1 MARPP
6 QFELGLSLA
15 GGVSCGA
22 FTAGAIDFIVEAL
35 DAWQDALALND
46 ADAPAHRVV
55 LRTVMGASSGALTTA
70 VLGAALPYDIPPVR
84 PGTSYD
90 DACRNPLFESWV
102 HMTGLDNLLGTSD
115 AESGS
120 VRSLLDPTRL
130 EGAARQAIEFGQ
142 RATPR
147 LRRWLPDPF
156 RVAFSVTNLRGVRY
170 PLMHAGRTATPPQ
183 ATVHGE
189 LLRFALTGLGDGR
202 HPQTAPRADEQ
213 EVAVGAD
220 PAAAWDRWGHGYAT
234 AALASAAFPLLL
246 PARPLQHLAADARA
260 LQIVLRGGA
269 CAPDQAVAAV
279 PAGGATGLR
288 DRAFDGVDG
297 GLIDNDP
304 VDAVRSEL
312 NDRDPLACNPRDGLV
327 SDRAVLQV
335 NPLLGTS
342 ATPSGVPWLP
352 TTLGNALP
360 RLLSTLL
367 NQAHL
372 RMEDLA
378 LATREDVYSRFL
390 IAPHAEADPSTA
402 SSRALAGGSLGGL
415 GGYLCR
421 EFRLHDYRLGR
432 RNAQQ
437 ALANHL
443 LLPEDNPLFADWTAA
458 QRARYAAGD
467 RELPI
472 IPLVGRLHPRHG
484 EEEPLP
490 DWPRGQADPAA
501 FGPAFDRRLNLVYRH
516 LAPWWARWLLAPLW
530 HLFVRRRIR
539 NGLVA
544 AMAAGLRQHGLA

>member
-35 DAWQDALALND
+35 DAWQDALERHD

-102 HMTGLDNLLGTSD
+102 HMTGLDNLLDTRD
-115 AESGS
+115 AASGS

-130 EGAARQAIEFGQ
+130 EGAARKAIEFGQ
-142 RATPR
+142 RAAPR

-170 PLMHAGRTATPPQ
+170 PMLHAGRAATPPHP
-183 ATVHGE
+183 TVHGE
-189 LLRFALTGLGDGR
+189 LLCFALTGLGDGS
-202 HPQTAPRADEQ
+202 HPQPARRADEK
-213 EVAVGAD
+213 EIAVGAD

-246 PARPLQHLAADARA
+246 PARPLQHLGTDARE

-269 CAPDQAVAAV
+269 CAPDEVVVAA
-279 PAGGATGLR
+279 PAGVAGEPR

-304 VDAVRSEL
+304 VDAVRAEL

-327 SDRAVLQV
+327 SDRAVLMV
-335 NPLLGTS
+335 NPLLGNS
-342 ATPSGVPWLP
+342 ASAGAPWLP

-367 NQAHL
+367 HQAHL
-372 RMEDLA
+372 RVEDIA

-390 IAPHAEADPSTA
+390 IAPHAEADSSTA
-402 SSRALAGGSLGGL
+402 SSGNLAGGSLGGL

-437 ALANHL
+437 ALATHL
-443 LLPEDNPLFADWTAA
+443 LLPEDNPLFADWTTT
-458 QRARYAAGD
+458 QRAHYAAGD

-484 EEEPLP
+484 EEEPSP

-501 FGPAFDRRLNLVYRH
+501 FGPAFDRRLDVVYRH
-516 LAPWWARWLLAPLW
+516 LVPWWARWLLAPLW
-530 HLFVRRRIR
+530 HLFVRRRVR
-539 NGLVA
+539 NGLVE
-544 AMAAGLRQHGLA
+544 AMVTGLRQHGLS